1 MIVKAT
7 ALDAQ
12 LLTSIA
18 IESKSFWGYS
28 SELLRS
34 WKADLTVTK
43 TMIKNLHCFKV
54 LNHEETV
61 GFYILNKPKNKNV
74 ELEFLFVK
82 PNFIG
87 KGFGN
92 QLLQHAIS
100 KSIALNVKTIT
111 LLADPNAESF
121 YKSKGFVIVDQ
132 KESSVNDRFLPVMKL
147 DLTDHLL

>member
-43 TMIKNLHCFKV
+43 TMIENLHCFKV

-92 QLLQHAIS
+92 QLLQHAIF
-100 KSIALNVKTIT
+100 KSITLNVKTIT
-111 LLADPNAESF
+111 LLADPNAEAF
-121 YKSKGFVIVDQ
+121 YKSKGFVVINQ
-132 KESSVNDRFLPVMKL
+132 KESSVNNRFLPVMKL
-147 DLTDHLL
+147 DLTDHF